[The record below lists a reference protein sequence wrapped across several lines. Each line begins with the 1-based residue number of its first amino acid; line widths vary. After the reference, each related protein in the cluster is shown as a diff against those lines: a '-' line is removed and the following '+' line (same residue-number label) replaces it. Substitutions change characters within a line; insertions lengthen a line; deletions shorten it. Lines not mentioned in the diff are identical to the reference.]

1 MYSKFTDFPKI
12 TEINRVTHKN
22 FNFETDEPFLYI
34 KDPIGK
40 IYYSEEDFFRENIAV
55 SAFAYAKVKALF
67 RETYE
72 KIQKVPKFEN
82 FLNFGNF

>member
-1 MYSKFTDFPKI
+1 
-12 TEINRVTHKN
+12 
-22 FNFETDEPFLYI
+22 LYI

-67 RETYE
+67 KKGPNLR
-72 KIQKVPKFEN
+72 IF
-82 FLNFGNF
+82 